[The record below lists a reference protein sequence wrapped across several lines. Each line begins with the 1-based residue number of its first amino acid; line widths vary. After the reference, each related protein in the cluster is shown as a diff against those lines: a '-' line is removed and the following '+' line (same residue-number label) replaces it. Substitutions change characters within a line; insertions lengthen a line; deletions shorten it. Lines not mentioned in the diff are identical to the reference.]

1 MVQSECS
8 ICLEVMQTL
17 SYDSNKANGEDDC
30 VDSEDKNCIRLICG
44 HAFHASCIIQSMR
57 AGTKCA
63 MCREQPIDIN
73 QTFSVDSNENRL
85 REIDDERHRLRIT
98 NRAIKNAREKLNKSV
113 KEFRILSEVVKKER
127 KNCIKKSLRT
137 LRNKHRSEFR
147 ELVKIVKENVEEV
160 KIIEIME
167 LGKTKTKEEI
177 EEYLLTFADYDYEAR
192 NLLQS
197 NDFTCMDPLLN
208 RFWTAT

>member
-1 MVQSECS
+1 M
-8 ICLEVMQTL
+8 
-17 SYDSNKANGEDDC
+17 
-30 VDSEDKNCIRLICG
+30 
-44 HAFHASCIIQSMR
+44 
-57 AGTKCA
+57 
-63 MCREQPIDIN
+63 
-73 QTFSVDSNENRL
+73 
-85 REIDDERHRLRIT
+85 
-98 NRAIKNAREKLNKSV
+98 
-113 KEFRILSEVVKKER
+113 
-127 KNCIKKSLRT
+127 RT

-160 KIIEIME
+160 KSVEIME

-177 EEYLLTFADYDYEAR
+177 DKYLLTFADYDYEAR